1 MGQTERRDRLVHRLL
16 GPGTLI
22 WEDDFSMRFEVDGGP
37 VLRFEW
43 AMIGIG
49 TPDYYRRCKRKK
61 DLDCTEEERQWTTVQ
76 TTFGEVMAFRRE
88 SAPQLAPAPAQAQA
102 ELRL

>member
-1 MGQTERRDRLVHRLL
+1 
-16 GPGTLI
+16 
-22 WEDDFSMRFEVDGGP
+22 MRFEVDGGP

-49 TPDYYRRCKRKK
+49 TPDYHRRCKRKK

-88 SAPQLAPAPAQAQA
+88 AAPVPAPAQA
-102 ELRL
+102 ELRLLPSSLRPPTKRPSAWPLTQGRPPGRS